1 MRIILSLNT
10 ELNFVASGNIWSL
23 GDYIEEGI
31 VEEERVIGEIE
42 HMNLWC

>member
-1 MRIILSLNT
+1 MRIILSLDT
-10 ELNFVASGNIWSL
+10 ELNFVWSL
-23 GDYIEEGI
+23 GDYKEEGI